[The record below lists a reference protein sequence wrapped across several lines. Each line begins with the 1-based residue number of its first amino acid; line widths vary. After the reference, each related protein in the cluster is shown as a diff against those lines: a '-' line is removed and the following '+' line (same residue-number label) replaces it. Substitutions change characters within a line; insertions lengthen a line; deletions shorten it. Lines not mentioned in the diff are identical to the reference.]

1 MSTVTELWVN
11 RRDYR
16 ETKIVESPGRAI
28 TDGEIRVRI
37 EKFGLTSNNVSYA
50 VSGDMIGYWKYYPAE
65 DPWGKV
71 PVWGIGEVIESTV
84 GEIAVGE
91 RLYGFFP
98 MSSEVILTPGN
109 VKAGSFMDVTP
120 HRRELP
126 ALYNQYRRTQA
137 DPDFLQQ
144 MEAERCL
151 LFPLFVTS
159 FVLYD
164 YLVDNDFFGVDQIV
178 IGSVSTKTGFGLAEL
193 LKQDGAKHVIGM
205 TSAGNLSFVESL
217 NCCDQALVYG
227 NENDIDTSLRT
238 AYVDMSGNAK
248 LTETLHN
255 LLGDN
260 MVESCMVG
268 ATHWESGGRAKDLPG
283 AKPTFFF
290 APGQIA
296 KRDKEWG
303 PGVLWDKGSE
313 AGAEIAKKVSGEIS
327 VEDVTGANAAANI
340 WKAMLDNQISPG
352 RGLLVSIGKGKGDE
366 TA

>member
-1 MSTVTELWVN
+1 MATVTEIWVN
-11 RRDYR
+11 RENYR
-16 ETKIVESPGRAI
+16 ETKIVEASAQSLA
-28 TDGEIRVRI
+28 DNQIRVKL

-50 VSGDMIGYWKYYPAE
+50 VSGDMIGYWRYYPAE

-71 PVWGIGEVIESTV
+71 PVWGIGEVIES
-84 GEIAVGE
+84 GSDEIAVGE

-98 MSSEVILTPGN
+98 MASEVILTPGN
-109 VKAGSFMDVTP
+109 VKPGGFMDVTP
-120 HRRELP
+120 HRLELP

-164 YLVDNDFFGVDQIV
+164 YLVDNDYFGADQVI
-178 IGSVSTKTGFGLAEL
+178 IGSVSSKTGFGLAEL
-193 LKQDGAKHVIGM
+193 LKQDGTKRVIGM

-217 NCCDQALVYG
+217 NCCDQAFVYG
-227 NENDIDTSLRT
+227 NESDMDTSQRT
-238 AYVDMSGNAK
+238 AYVDMSGNAN

-268 ATHWESGGRAKDLPG
+268 ATHWENRGRAKDLPG

-296 KRDKEWG
+296 KRDAEWG
-303 PGVLWDKGSE
+303 PGVLWDKGS
-313 AGAEIAKKVSGEIS
+313 AASAEIAKKTSDKMS
-327 VEDVTGANAAANI
+327 VELVTGAEAASDI
-340 WKAMLDNQISPG
+340 WKAMLDNQVLPS
-352 RGLLVSIGKGKGDE
+352 RGILVSI
-366 TA
+366 

>member
-11 RRDYR
+11 RGDYR

-50 VSGDMIGYWKYYPAE
+50 VSGDMIGYWNYYPAD

-71 PVWGIGEVIESTV
+71 PVWGIGEVVESNAFDIT
-84 GEIAVGE
+84 VGE

-98 MSSEVILTPGN
+98 MSSEVILTVGSVQPG
-109 VKAGSFMDVTP
+109 AFMDASP
-120 HRRELP
+120 HRVELP
-126 ALYNQYRRTQA
+126 PLYNQYRRTGNE
-137 DPDFLQQ
+137 PNFLQA

-151 LFPLFVTS
+151 LFPLFMTS

-164 YLVDNDFFGVDQIV
+164 YFVDNDYFGAEQIV
-178 IGSVSTKTGFGLAEL
+178 IGSVSSKTGFGLAEL
-193 LKQDGAKHVIGM
+193 LKKDGAKCVIGV
-205 TSAGNLSFVESL
+205 TSANNIAFVESL
-217 NCCDQALVYG
+217 GCCDQTVIYG
-227 NENDIDTSLRT
+227 NESDIDPSVPT

-248 LTETLHN
+248 LTETLHT

-260 MVESCMVG
+260 IVESCMVG
-268 ATHWESGGRAKDLPG
+268 ATHWEKRGRVKDLPG

-313 AGAEIAKKVSGEIS
+313 AGVEIAKKVSGEIS
-327 VEDVTGANAAANI
+327 VEDVIGAKAAANI
-340 WKAMLDNQISPG
+340 WKAMLNNQISPS
-352 RGLLVSIGKGKGDE
+352 RGLLVSIGKG
-366 TA
+366 

>member
-11 RRDYR
+11 RTDYR
-16 ETKIVESPGRAI
+16 DTKIIKSPARTLI
-28 TDGEIRVRI
+28 DNEIRVRI
-37 EKFGLTSNNVSYA
+37 DKFGLTSNNVSYA

-65 DPWGKV
+65 EPWGKV
-71 PVWGIGEVIESTV
+71 PVWGIGEVIES
-84 GEIAVGE
+84 GSDEIAIGE

-98 MSSEVILTPGN
+98 MASEVILT
-109 VKAGSFMDVTP
+109 VGSVQADGFMDASP
-120 HRRELP
+120 HRLVLP
-126 ALYNQYRRTQA
+126 ALYNQYRRTKSDPYYLQA
-137 DPDFLQQ
+137 

-151 LFPLFVTS
+151 LFPLFITS

-164 YLVDNDFFGVDQIV
+164 YLVDNDYFGAEQIV
-178 IGSVSTKTGFGLAEL
+178 IGSVSSKTGFGLAEL
-193 LKQDGAKHVIGM
+193 LKKEGAKRVIGM

-217 NCCDQALVYG
+217 NCCDQALIYG
-227 NENDIDTSLRT
+227 NESDIDTSLRT

-268 ATHWESGGRAKDLPG
+268 ATHWEKTGRVKDLPG

-296 KRDKEWG
+296 KRDAEWG
-303 PGVLWDKGSE
+303 PGVLWDKGSA
-313 AGAEIAKKVSGEIS
+313 AGAEIAKKVSSEMS
-327 VEDVTGANAAANI
+327 VETIIGAEAAAGV
-340 WKAMLDNQISPG
+340 WKAMLDNQVSPS
-352 RGLLVSIGKGKGDE
+352 RGLLVSLEND
-366 TA
+366 